1 MSAKIFSP
9 TLPNLRRLAKAL
21 QRGELVA
28 IPTETVYG
36 LAAHALDAQA
46 CRAIFRAKG
55 RPANDPLIVHVL
67 DLAHAEQLAEFN
79 DAARQVVRRFWPGP
93 LTIVLPK
100 QSCVPGIVTSGGA
113 TV

>member
-1 MSAKIFSP
+1 MSGEPSMSAKILSP
-9 TLPNLRRLAKAL
+9 TVPNLKRLAQAL

-36 LAAHALDAQA
+36 LAAHALDAKA

-79 DAARQVVRRFWPGP
+79 DTARRVAKKFCPGP
-93 LTIVLPK
+93 LTIVLPR
-100 QSCVPGIVTSGGA
+100 
-113 TV
+113 

>member
-1 MSAKIFSP
+1 MPAKIHAPSP
-9 TLPNLRRLAKAL
+9 TNLRRLAKVV

-36 LAAHALDAQA
+36 LAAHALDAKA

-67 DLAHAEQLAEFN
+67 DLAHAEQLGEFN
-79 DAARQVVRRFWPGP
+79 DVARKVVRRFWPGP

-100 QSCVPGIVTSGGA
+100 KSC
-113 TV
+113 